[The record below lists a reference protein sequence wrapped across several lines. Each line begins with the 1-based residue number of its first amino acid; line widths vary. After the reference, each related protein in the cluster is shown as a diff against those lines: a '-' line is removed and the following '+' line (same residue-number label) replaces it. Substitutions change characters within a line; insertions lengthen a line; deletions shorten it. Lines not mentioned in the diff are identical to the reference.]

1 VVQIKKIQQVQQ
13 ILLIQ
18 LNNKGINKMISLVL
32 AALVACSTE
41 NAATEEVKATTTPT
55 VVETETTDSGSKAA
69 EQATA
74 TNTETV
80 VVPTTEATPAPATT
94 TGASK

>member
-1 VVQIKKIQQVQQ
+1 VVQIKKIQQVQH

-41 NAATEEVKATTTPT
+41 EAPKAEPTPTPVVETAPAATE
-55 VVETETTDSGSKAA
+55 AA
-69 EQATA
+69 PATA
-74 TNTETV
+74 TETV
-80 VVPTTEATPAPATT
+80 AVPTTEATPVPATTAAPATT